1 MIYLKTSSFLLLNF
15 LFSVVVLG
23 QEVIG
28 SSGGTDS
35 TANSQVTWSVGEA
48 IIETGTVGSTDF
60 TQGYVQPI
68 FLIVS
73 LKEVNSSNV
82 SLSLFPNP
90 ANQEFNLV
98 IEGPLESIFYLR
110 ITNTSGQLVREESFY
125 EAKHTVNINELLP
138 ATYFVE
144 IINEEGSYYS
154 KLKLVKTH

>member
-1 MIYLKTSSFLLLNF
+1 
-15 LFSVVVLG
+15 LFSGAVVG

-35 TANSQVTWSVGEA
+35 TSNSQVTWSVGEA

-73 LKEVNSSNV
+73 LEEVNSSNI

-90 ANQEFNLV
+90 ANQEFNIA
-98 IEGPLESIFYLR
+98 IEGPLESSFYLR
-110 ITNTSGQLVREESFY
+110 ITNIGGQLIRAESFI
-125 EAKHTVNINELLP
+125 EAKHTVNIDELQP
-138 ATYFVE
+138 ATYFIE
-144 IINEEGSYYS
+144 ILNEEGSYYN